1 MPLPQGKTDIKT
13 LRDTLS
19 VLTFDLYGTVVD
31 MQAGLTDAVR
41 PYLKEKGWAGRP
53 DALVTWWRRTHFEN
67 SMIDALL
74 DRGHTP
80 YREIGRR
87 ALTLTLE
94 RAGIPHSQDEV
105 KRLVAQIEK
114 LRPFD
119 DVVAALARL
128 HKRYRLVILSNGDP
142 DMLENAKPH
151 IGYAF
156 DDYISIARAGY
167 FKPHAATY
175 RETAKILGCDIGQIM
190 HVANHAFDCI
200 GAQAQG
206 MRGGYVNR
214 RRRPYEDTPYQPDLV
229 VENFKELAD
238 TLVED

>member
-1 MPLPQGKTDIKT
+1 MK
-13 LRDTLS
+13 

-31 MQAGLTDAVR
+31 MQTGLTEAVT
-41 PYLKEKGWAGRP
+41 PYLKQKGWAGKP
-53 DALVTWWRRTHFEN
+53 NSLVTWWRRTHYEN

-87 ALTLTLE
+87 AVTLTLE
-94 RAGIPHSQDEV
+94 RAGISHTQDEV
-105 KRLVAQIEK
+105 KRLVAEIEK

-119 DVVAALARL
+119 DAHEALGRL
-128 HKRYRLVILSNGDP
+128 HRKYKLAILSNGDP
-142 DMLENAKPH
+142 DMLENAKPY
-151 IGYAF
+151 IGYQF
-156 DDYISIARAGY
+156 DAYISIATAGY

-175 RETAKILGCDIGQIM
+175 RKAAALLETDIGQIM

-206 MRGGYVNR
+206 MKGGFINR
-214 RRRPYEDTPYQPDLV
+214 RNRPYEETPYQPDLV
-229 VENFKELAD
+229 VKNLTALAD
-238 TLVED
+238 ALC

>member
-1 MPLPQGKTDIKT
+1 MAMPVGVTPVAELRKTVK
-13 LRDTLS
+13 

-31 MQAGLTDAVR
+31 MQTGLTEAVT
-41 PYLKEKGWAGRP
+41 PYLKQKGWAGKP
-53 DALVTWWRRTHFEN
+53 NSLVTWWRRTHYEN

-87 ALTLTLE
+87 AVTLTLE
-94 RAGIPHSQDEV
+94 RAGISHTQDEV
-105 KRLVAQIEK
+105 KRLVAEIEK

-119 DVVAALARL
+119 DAHEALGRL
-128 HKRYRLVILSNGDP
+128 HRKYKLAILSNGDP
-142 DMLENAKPH
+142 DMLENAKPY
-151 IGYAF
+151 IGYQF
-156 DDYISIARAGY
+156 DAYISIATAGY

-175 RETAKILGCDIGQIM
+175 RKAAALLETDIGQIM

-206 MRGGYVNR
+206 MKGGFINR
-214 RRRPYEDTPYQPDLV
+214 RNRPYEETPYQPDLV
-229 VENFKELAD
+229 VKNLTALAD
-238 TLVED
+238 ALC

>member
-1 MPLPQGKTDIKT
+1 
-13 LRDTLS
+13 
-19 VLTFDLYGTVVD
+19 
-31 MQAGLTDAVR
+31 
-41 PYLKEKGWAGRP
+41 
-53 DALVTWWRRTHFEN
+53 
-67 SMIDALL
+67 LL

-87 ALTLTLE
+87 ALSLTLE
-94 RAGIPHSQDEV
+94 RAGISHNQDEV

-119 DVVAALARL
+119 DVVAALERL
-128 HKRYRLVILSNGDP
+128 HKSYRLVILSNGDP

-151 IGYAF
+151 IGYQF
-156 DDYISIARAGY
+156 DEYISIARAGF

-175 RETAKILGCDIGQIM
+175 RTAAKFIGCDISQIM

-229 VENFKELAD
+229 VANFAELAEV
-238 TLVED
+238 LG

>member
-1 MPLPQGKTDIKT
+1 MPMAQGRTDARM
-13 LRDTLS
+13 LRDSTK

-31 MQAGLTDAVR
+31 IQTGLTEVVTR
-41 PYLKEKGWAGRP
+41 YVKEKGWQGRP
-53 DALVTWWRRTHFEN
+53 GSLVTWWRRTHFEN

-105 KRLVAQIEK
+105 GYLVGQIEK
-114 LRPFD
+114 LQPFD
-119 DVVAALARL
+119 DVVAALERL

-151 IGYAF
+151 IGYQF
-156 DDYISIARAGY
+156 DEYISIAQAGY

-175 RETAKILGCDIGQIM
+175 REAAKILGYDIGQIM

-206 MRGGYVNR
+206 MRGAYVNR
-214 RRRPYEDTPYQPDLV
+214 RHRPYEDTPYQPDLV
-229 VENFKELAD
+229 VANFTELAEV
-238 TLVED
+238 LS